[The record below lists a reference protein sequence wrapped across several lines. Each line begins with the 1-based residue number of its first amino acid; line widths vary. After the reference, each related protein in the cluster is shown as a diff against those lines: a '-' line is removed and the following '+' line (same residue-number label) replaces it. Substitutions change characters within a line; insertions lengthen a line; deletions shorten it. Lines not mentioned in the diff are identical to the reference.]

1 MSHTPLGRFNRQLKS
16 LCSVFIMLYP
26 DDKYFKQAE
35 TYLDLGI
42 STNPRLVHTL
52 FVEHVMKFKDEI
64 LAEDEAFFMDYI
76 TDKKKREELMEKGTD
91 LLSNYNVKTDAM
103 DTIMERASLLW
114 GQLEDEQKENI
125 WKYLKV
131 LIVLAERV

>member
-1 MSHTPLGRFNRQLKS
+1 
-16 LCSVFIMLYP
+16 
-26 DDKYFKQAE
+26 
-35 TYLDLGI
+35 LGI

-76 TDKKKREELMEKGTD
+76 TDKKKREELTEKGND
-91 LLSNYNVKTDAM
+91 LLSTYNVKTDAM
-103 DTIMERASLLW
+103 DTIMERAALLW
-114 GQLEDEQKENI
+114 NQLEDEQKANI

-131 LIVLAERV
+131 LIVLAQRV